1 MTELPTTTTAGGA
14 GNCANSRTQPAPPPT
29 PQATAPP
36 QPRDWL
42 WDVTPRPTAV
52 GRTLVLLPHS
62 GGSAQAYGDWGQWF
76 PSDLRVVAAQY
87 PGRGARYGQ
96 EPATGIAALADP
108 LAEVLAGLDTPVHVF
123 GHSLGALLGFEVCWR
138 LQQAGRPAAA
148 FYPSAAAAAHAHR
161 SAAVPPASLSDDE
174 LLALLKERGG
184 MPEDILAEPD
194 LIDLVLDACRSDMAV
209 TDSYSYGDDDRRL
222 DCPVVAFGGDS
233 DSAVPVDRL
242 RRWRELGTGHSEIHV
257 LSGGHFYLHDHMATL
272 TAVVR
277 RHLQE
282 RSPLI

>member
-1 MTELPTTTTAGGA
+1 MIELPNLITNRHPEMPRGT
-14 GNCANSRTQPAPPPT
+14 GNCATNHTQPALTPT
-29 PQATAPP
+29 P

-42 WDVTPRPTAV
+42 WGVTPRAKAAEAN
-52 GRTLVLLPHS
+52 LVLLPHS
-62 GGSAQAYGDWGQWF
+62 GGSAQAYGDWAQWF
-76 PSDLRVVAAQY
+76 PSSIRVVAAQY

-96 EPATGIAALADP
+96 EPATEIAALADP

-138 LQQAGRPAAA
+138 LQQAGCPAAA

-161 SAAVPPASLSDDE
+161 SAAVPPARLTDDE

-209 TDSYSYGDDDRRL
+209 TDSYSYGDEDRRL
-222 DCPVVAFGGDS
+222 DCPIVAFGGDS

-242 RRWRELGTGHSEIHV
+242 RRWRELGTGRCEIHV
-257 LSGGHFYLHDHMATL
+257 LSGGHFYLHDHMAIL